1 MKGDAVLD
9 RTQPGRNPR
18 SSRWRLLS
26 PEHRGTAIL
35 VAIIIIAGIVIG
47 GHLYGRYLSS
57 IDLAERE
64 AQLEQLR
71 AESQKQKRDID
82 GKSQQLTTLQ
92 DKLTKTQAALDA
104 IMPSANTYNINPN
117 QTLILGD
124 GHLVVGLVGPPAND
138 SVLLSINGKTQPVA
152 AGQTLSIAPDAA
164 TKCQINLQSFDVF
177 RAVVVATCAAV
188 KAQ

>member
-1 MKGDAVLD
+1 VVD
-9 RTQPGRNPR
+9 RTQSGRNPR
-18 SSRWRLLS
+18 GSWWRFFGAER
-26 PEHRGTAIL
+26 PGTAIL
-35 VAIIIIAGIVIG
+35 VIIIIIIGIIVG

-57 IDLAERE
+57 IDLADRE

-92 DKLTKTQAALDA
+92 AKLTKTQAALDA

-124 GHLVVGLVGPPAND
+124 GHLMVGLVGPPAND
-138 SVLLSINGKTQPVA
+138 SVMLSINGKTQSVA
-152 AGQTLSIAPDAA
+152 AGQTLNIAPDQA
-164 TKCQINLQSFDVF
+164 TKCQLNLQSFDVF
-177 RAVVVATCAAV
+177 KAVIVATCAPN

>member
-1 MKGDAVLD
+1 VVD
-9 RTQPGRNPR
+9 RTQSGRAPR
-18 SSRWRLLS
+18 GPRWRFFRA
-26 PEHRGTAIL
+26 EHRGTAIL
-35 VAIIIIAGIVIG
+35 VAIIIVIGILIG

-64 AQLEQLR
+64 AQIEQLR

-92 DKLTKTQAALDA
+92 TKLTKTQAALDA

-124 GHLVVGLVGPPAND
+124 GHLMVGLVGPPSND
-138 SVLLSINGKTQPVA
+138 SVLLSINGKTQSVA
-152 AGQTLSIAPDAA
+152 AGQTLNVSPDPA
-164 TKCQINLQSFDVF
+164 TKCQINVQSFDVF
-177 RAVVVATCAAV
+177 RAVLVATCAAA

>member
-1 MKGDAVLD
+1 VLD
-9 RTQPGRNPR
+9 RTQSDR
-18 SSRWRLLS
+18 SPKGSRWRRFGAEYS
-26 PEHRGTAIL
+26 ATAIL
-35 VAIIIIAGIVIG
+35 VAVIIIVGILIG

-64 AQLEQLR
+64 AQIEQLR

-82 GKSQQLTTLQ
+82 SKSAQLTALQ
-92 DKLTKTQAALDA
+92 DKLTKTQAALNA

-124 GHLVVGLVGPPAND
+124 GHLMVGLVGPPANN
-138 SVLLSINGKTQPVA
+138 SVVLNINGKTQSVA
-152 AGQTLSIAPDAA
+152 AGEALSVSPDPA
-164 TKCQINLQSFDVF
+164 TKCQINVQSFDVF
-177 RAVVVATCAAV
+177 RAVVVATCSAA

>member
-1 MKGDAVLD
+1 VLD
-9 RTQPGRNPR
+9 RTESGR
-18 SSRWRLLS
+18 SSRGSRWRRFGA
-26 PEHRGTAIL
+26 EHRVTALL
-35 VAIIIIAGIVIG
+35 VAIIIIVGIVIG

-57 IDLAERE
+57 IDVADRE
-64 AQLEQLR
+64 AQIEQLR

-82 GKSQQLTTLQ
+82 GKSAQLTTLQ

-124 GHLVVGLVGPPAND
+124 GHLLVGLVGPPAND
-138 SVLLSINGKTQPVA
+138 SVLLNINGKTQSVA
-152 AGQTLSIAPDAA
+152 AGQTLSITSDPA
-164 TKCQINLQSFDVF
+164 TKCQVNVQSFDVF
-177 RAVVVATCAAV
+177 RAVVVATCAAA

>member
-1 MKGDAVLD
+1 VVD
-9 RTQPGRNPR
+9 RTQSGRTPKGP
-18 SSRWRLLS
+18 RWRFFRS
-26 PEHRGTAIL
+26 EDRGTAVL
-35 VAIIIIAGIVIG
+35 VAIIIIIGTLIG

-64 AQLEQLR
+64 AQIEQLR

-92 DKLTKTQAALDA
+92 NKLTKTQAALDA

-124 GHLVVGLVGPPAND
+124 GHLMVGLVGPPSND
-138 SVLLSINGKTQPVA
+138 SVLLSVNGKTQSVA
-152 AGQTLSIAPDAA
+152 AGQTLNVSPDPA
-164 TKCQINLQSFDVF
+164 TKCEINLQSFDVF
-177 RAVVVATCAAV
+177 RAVLVATCAAA

>member
-1 MKGDAVLD
+1 VLD
-9 RTQPGRNPR
+9 RTQSDR
-18 SSRWRLLS
+18 SPKGSRWRRFS
-26 PEHRGTAIL
+26 TEHRATTIL
-35 VAIIIIAGIVIG
+35 VAIIVIVGIIIG

-82 GKSQQLTTLQ
+82 SKSLQLTALQ

-104 IMPSANTYNINPN
+104 IMPSAHTYNVNPN

-124 GHLVVGLVGPPAND
+124 GHLMVGLVGAPGND
-138 SVLLSINGKTQPVA
+138 SVVLNINGKPQTVA
-152 AGQTLSIAPDAA
+152 AGQTLSIAPDPA
-164 TKCQINLQSFDVF
+164 TQCQINVQSFDVF
-177 RAVVVATCAAV
+177 RAVVVATCATA

>member
-1 MKGDAVLD
+1 VLD
-9 RTQPGRNPR
+9 RTESGR
-18 SSRWRLLS
+18 SSRGSRWRRFGA
-26 PEHRGTAIL
+26 EHRVTALL
-35 VAIIIIAGIVIG
+35 VAIIIIVGIVIG

-57 IDLAERE
+57 IDVADRE
-64 AQLEQLR
+64 AQIEQLR

-82 GKSQQLTTLQ
+82 GKSAQLTTLQ

-124 GHLVVGLVGPPAND
+124 GHLMVGLVGPPAND
-138 SVLLSINGKTQPVA
+138 SVLLNINGKTQSVA
-152 AGQTLSIAPDAA
+152 AGQTLSITSDPA
-164 TKCQINLQSFDVF
+164 TKCQVNVQSFDVF
-177 RAVVVATCAAV
+177 RAVVVATCAAA

>member
-1 MKGDAVLD
+1 VLD
-9 RTQPGRNPR
+9 RTQSDR
-18 SSRWRLLS
+18 SPKGSRWRRFGA
-26 PEHRGTAIL
+26 EYRATTIL
-35 VAIIIIAGIVIG
+35 VAIIIIVGILIG

-64 AQLEQLR
+64 AQIEQLR

-82 GKSQQLTTLQ
+82 SKSQQLTALQ

-104 IMPSANTYNINPN
+104 IMPSAHTYNLNPN

-124 GHLVVGLVGPPAND
+124 GHLTVGMVGPPAND
-138 SVLLSINGKTQPVA
+138 SVVLNINGKSQTVA
-152 AGQTLSIAPDAA
+152 AGQTLSINPDPA
-164 TKCQINLQSFDVF
+164 TQCLINVQSFDVF
-177 RAVVVATCAAV
+177 RAVVVATCAAA

>member
-1 MKGDAVLD
+1 VVD
-9 RTQPGRNPR
+9 RTQSGRSPR
-18 SSRWRLLS
+18 GPWRRFFGAERIG
-26 PEHRGTAIL
+26 PAIL
-35 VAIIIIAGIVIG
+35 VIIIIIVGIIIG

-57 IDLAERE
+57 IDLADRE

-104 IMPSANTYNINPN
+104 VVPSANTYNINPN

-124 GHLVVGLVGPPAND
+124 GHLMVGLVGPPAND
-138 SVLLSINGKTQPVA
+138 SVMLNINGKTQSVV
-152 AGQTLSIAPDAA
+152 AGQTLSIALDPA
-164 TKCQINLQSFDVF
+164 TKCQLNLQSFDVF
-177 RAVVVATCAAV
+177 KAVVVATCAA
-188 KAQ
+188 Q

>member
-1 MKGDAVLD
+1 MLD

-18 SSRWRLLS
+18 GSRWRVFR
-26 PEHRGTAIL
+26 PEHRGTAII
-35 VAIIIIAGIVIG
+35 VAIIIIVGIVIG

-64 AQLEQLR
+64 AQIEQLR

-82 GKSQQLTTLQ
+82 GKSQQLTSLQ

-104 IMPSANTYNINPN
+104 VMPSANTYNINPN

-124 GHLVVGLVGPPAND
+124 GHLMVGLVGPPAND
-138 SVLLSINGKTQPVA
+138 SVLLSINGKTQSVA
-152 AGQTLSIAPDAA
+152 AGQTLSINPDPS

-177 RAVVVATCAAV
+177 KAVLVATCAAA

>member
-1 MKGDAVLD
+1 VVD
-9 RTQPGRNPR
+9 RTQSGRSPR
-18 SSRWRLLS
+18 GPWRRFFGAERLG
-26 PEHRGTAIL
+26 PAIL
-35 VAIIIIAGIVIG
+35 VIIIIIVGIIIG

-57 IDLAERE
+57 IDLADRE

-104 IMPSANTYNINPN
+104 VMPSANTYNINPN

-124 GHLVVGLVGPPAND
+124 GHLMVGLVGPPAND
-138 SVLLSINGKTQPVA
+138 SVVLNINGKTQSVV
-152 AGQTLSIAPDAA
+152 AGQTLSIAPDPA
-164 TKCQINLQSFDVF
+164 TKCQLNLQSFDVF
-177 RAVVVATCAAV
+177 KAVVVATCAAA